1 MNEML
6 VLIAAQD
13 WAALARLGGLAWAA
27 VFGTLAVL
35 WIWSELL
42 LALGGSLRGGART
55 TVFALLFVL
64 TAALLPLAAL
74 PAWHWL
80 AGNWMRILP

>member
-6 VLIAAQD
+6 ALIGAHD
-13 WAALARLGGLAWAA
+13 WAALARLAGLGWAA

-42 LALGGSLRGGART
+42 LGLAGGLRGGARA

-64 TAALLPLAAL
+64 SAALLPLAAV
-74 PAWHWL
+74 PAWRWL
-80 AGNWMRILP
+80 AAS